1 MVLYDS
7 ITILHS
13 NILAWID
20 TTLNSKIHC
29 LGFLWSLAG
38 SQNAALLLCYVSF
51 CESCCCLILWRLSLN
66 LTNCSCI
73 SRVTRQLVELFVAHV
88 AQLQALQRESLE
100 GKKVL
105 ARKQRTAHH
114 FEGLAWSCNR
124 PFIFFRLGGAWK
136 KTEITDHQHKSSRK
150 ALNNIKHKLSTF
162 WKIQAAIR
170 TAVLA
175 SLIWLHTYCTAK
187 SLAIRENDASMICV
201 VDITT
206 CDVESGLSQHSV
218 HQSSPGLSRNQIFL
232 SKIKQFHGRGETG
245 QMPVSSNVMTAHRP
259 LVVIRKFAN
268 GNAQK
273 LRLGFDLRKQRRRQ
287 KHTKTIK
294 NQSHNSCVK

>member
-20 TTLNSKIHC
+20 ITLNSKIHC

-51 CESCCCLILWRLSLN
+51 CESCCCLILWRFSLN
-66 LTNCSCI
+66 PTNCSCI

-136 KTEITDHQHKSSRK
+136 KQR
-150 ALNNIKHKLSTF
+150 
-162 WKIQAAIR
+162 
-170 TAVLA
+170 
-175 SLIWLHTYCTAK
+175 SLITNTSHHGKHWIISNTSFQPFEKYRPQFELQFWQVWFGFIHT
-187 SLAIRENDASMICV
+187 V
-201 VDITT
+201 
-206 CDVESGLSQHSV
+206 
-218 HQSSPGLSRNQIFL
+218 P
-232 SKIKQFHGRGETG
+232 
-245 QMPVSSNVMTAHRP
+245 
-259 LVVIRKFAN
+259 RK
-268 GNAQK
+268 
-273 LRLGFDLRKQRRRQ
+273 
-287 KHTKTIK
+287 
-294 NQSHNSCVK
+294 V